1 MEEAGM
7 NRCRSWQVAA
17 SVLLVSIVFATGAI
31 GAEEVEIGGV
41 TFAPEKAVAGKTL
54 TLNGV
59 ALRKAMGFIKV
70 FVGGLYLETPTNDA
84 ETVITSKQVKHL
96 YLHYLTSKATAE
108 KLQHGFIEAFKKAN
122 PPEMVAAQAEN
133 IALFASWLDE
143 DMFDGAISETTYIP
157 GQGLT
162 LRVNGNEKGT
172 ITDAQFIE
180 MYYRYQVGEGA
191 NKNLRQGYLGQ

>member
-1 MEEAGM
+1 M

-17 SVLLVSIVFATGAI
+17 SVLLMSIALVTGVA

-41 TFAPEKAVAGKTL
+41 KFAPEKAVAGKTL
-54 TLNGV
+54 VLNGV

-84 ETVITSKQVKHL
+84 ETVITSQQVKHL
-96 YLHYLTSKATAE
+96 WLHYLTSKATAE

-122 PPEMVAAQAEN
+122 PQELVEAQADN
-133 IALFASWLDE
+133 MALFASWLDE

-162 LRVNGNEKGT
+162 LRVNGKERGT
-172 ITDAQFIE
+172 ISDEQFIE

-191 NKNLRQGYLGQ
+191 DKSLRQGYLGL

>member
-1 MEEAGM
+1 M

-17 SVLLVSIVFATGAI
+17 SVLLMSIALVTGVA

-41 TFAPEKAVAGKTL
+41 KFAPEKAVAGKTL
-54 TLNGV
+54 VLNGV

-84 ETVITSKQVKHL
+84 ETVITSQQVKHL
-96 YLHYLTSKATAE
+96 WLHYLTSKATAE
-108 KLQHGFIEAFKKAN
+108 KLQHGFIAAFTKDN
-122 PPEMVAAQAEN
+122 PQELVEAQADN
-133 IALFASWLDE
+133 IAHFASWLDE
-143 DMFDGAISETTYIP
+143 DMFDGAISETTYSP

-162 LRVNGNEKGT
+162 LRVNGKERGT
-172 ITDAQFIE
+172 ISDEQFIE

-191 NKNLRQGYLGQ
+191 DKSLRQGYLGL